1 MRFLPWKRVSGRW
14 WARLFAA
21 WLILTGL
28 MQLEV
33 LRLSGVSVLTT
44 WVLPL
49 LALAAGI
56 LLLLDR

>member
-1 MRFLPWKRVSGRW
+1 MAFLAWKRVSGRW
-14 WARLFAA
+14 WARLLAV

-28 MQLEV
+28 MQLKV
-33 LRLSGVSVLTT
+33 LDLSRWPALTD

-49 LALAAGI
+49 LALVAGI